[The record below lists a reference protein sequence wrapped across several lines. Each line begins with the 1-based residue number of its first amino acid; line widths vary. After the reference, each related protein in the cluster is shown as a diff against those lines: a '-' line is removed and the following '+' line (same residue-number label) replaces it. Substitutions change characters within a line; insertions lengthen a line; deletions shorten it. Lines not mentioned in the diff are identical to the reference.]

1 MYTDCS
7 LGAWRLILTIGG
19 EKMTAQR
26 NKQIYWVTII
36 LSNLALIACEY
47 FLSATNTIVLG
58 IRWDWTASVA
68 IVHILYT
75 LASIKIIGPQEQ
87 AAVVFLGNPLFGITS
102 GPYYV
107 PFLSCW
113 LIRETRLM
121 IQIEIPDEP
130 EKIWHGEE
138 VGEIVLPQGKVPPIR
153 ITHAQGEDSKDPLD
167 MRYTSEPTFITRYKI
182 DNIVE
187 FATTVGSRA
196 EVKRQIEDAIVSRAL
211 EDLTKKTVAE
221 TFKALSTVN
230 EELKKE
236 TEELVTNWG
245 ITVES
250 CRVKGIGLS
259 KSLNSSLSS
268 MAQSSAERIATVEK
282 AKGEQQKRE
291 LEGKGEA
298 SAILAVIDAR
308 TEGLTKQATALGRKH
323 LAETVIAAEAAPRAL
338 AASKSA
344 IVIGS
349 SSADLFTSLVSAAR
363 VAKDIEK
370 KEEGES

>member
-1 MYTDCS
+1 MYIDCS

-138 VGEIVLPQGKVPPIR
+138 VGEIVLPQGK
-153 ITHAQGEDSKDPLD
+153 DSKDPLD

-344 IVIGS
+344 IVIGA

-370 KEEGES
+370 D